1 MARRP
6 RLEGTPERGLLDR
19 RTVLKASAGYP
30 LGVAAASV
38 LGRSRPAVAAQA
50 GGATIAGEW
59 VEAEHLGLPPGV
71 GGEGSPEPIAFQADF
86 AFQGI
91 APHWDSAEPPGAGIE
106 LSLSSD
112 GVSWTEPVWV
122 VESSDGGPP
131 DREGRRFGRMV
142 PANWALYV
150 RYRTFN
156 VAGNPAILP
165 GLSFSY
171 FDASNGPTLL
181 ETAQPALA
189 PSAEWPPIIS
199 RAAWG
204 ADEALRF
211 DAQGKEIWPV
221 EYETVQHAIIHHT
234 DTTNFE
240 DPVLGLRLIYYY
252 HAVTRGWGDIGYNY
266 LVDFMGNIYEGRVGG
281 EAAVGG
287 HAFQYNWGSA
297 GIATMGRFFSEPVT
311 PEMRAG
317 LTWITAWAC
326 RGLDPLAA
334 PPFHEIPS
342 VPTICAH
349 RDVNYTS
356 CPGDA
361 LYGEVQAL
369 RESVRAVLAGEAV
382 AAAPPAPGFF
392 PGDLVV
398 TTADGANL
406 RDMPTIE
413 ANVLATVAR
422 DEVLTIQD
430 GPTTN
435 DGFVWYQVQGATL
448 TGWISADLL
457 AYGGGAPPVAE
468 GNPPATE

>member
-1 MARRP
+1 MARLP
-6 RLEGTPERGLLDR
+6 QSKVEPGAWRLGR
-19 RTVLKASAGYP
+19 RSVLKASAG
-30 LGVAAASV
+30 LAAASV
-38 LGRSRPAVAAQA
+38 LGRPRPAAAQGA
-50 GGATIAGEW
+50 GRTLAGEW
-59 VEAEHLGLPPGV
+59 VEAERLGLLPFGV
-71 GGEGSPEPIAFQADF
+71 GGETAPEPVAFQADF

-112 GVSWTEPVWV
+112 GVTWTEPVWV

-142 PANWALYV
+142 PANWASYV
-150 RYRTFN
+150 QYRTFD
-156 VAGNPAILP
+156 VWGNPATLP

-171 FDASNGPTLL
+171 FDASNGPTLI
-181 ETAQPALA
+181 EAAQPALA
-189 PSAEWPPIIS
+189 PSAGQPPIIS

-211 DAQGKEIWPV
+211 NAQGQEIWPV
-221 EYETVQHAIIHHT
+221 EYQTVQHAIIHHT

-252 HAVTRGWGDIGYNY
+252 HAVTRGWGDLGYNY
-266 LVDFMGNIYEGRVGG
+266 LVDFMGNVYEGRVGG

-297 GIATMGRFFSEPVT
+297 GIATMGRYFNEPVT
-311 PEMRAG
+311 PEMRSG

-326 RGLDPLAA
+326 RALDPLAA
-334 PPFHEIPS
+334 SPFQDLPS
-342 VPTICAH
+342 LPTICAH
-349 RDVNYTS
+349 RDVNQTS
-356 CPGDA
+356 CPGDL
-361 LYGEVQAL
+361 LYEDVQQM
-369 RESVRAVLAGEAV
+369 RWTVRDVLAGTV
-382 AAAPPAPGFF
+382 SAAPPNPGFL

-398 TTADGANL
+398 TSAAGANL

-413 ANVLATVAR
+413 ANVLATVAA
-422 DEVLTIQD
+422 DEVLTVRD
-430 GPTTN
+430 GPATN

-457 AYGGGAPPVAE
+457 VRGGNAPVANEGAPPAQ
-468 GNPPATE
+468 